1 MADFWDNLAA
11 AVKSATDKEKKSQAE
26 ADNLMSDFIKK
37 YRATDSY
44 TRSKMDDYM
53 QQILHPSITNPGIY
67 KPQLTPDWLN
77 KPNNRNSDSNK
88 AESSDS
94 TFFKN
99 LSDAIHSA
107 ASKSDNKNMVVAAE
121 PEEVVEYV
129 YRPGDT
135 FGKVLMKVG
144 LSDGKNLWGPGG
156 DVEYYS
162 KQLRDQGISGNI
174 PIGTKITLKKRK

>member
-1 MADFWDNLAA
+1 MASFWDNLAE
-11 AVKSATDKEKKSQAE
+11 AVKTTADKENKSQAA
-26 ADNLMSDFIKK
+26 ADVVMGDFIKK
-37 YRATDSY
+37 YRSSDMATKD
-44 TRSKMDDYM
+44 KINDYM

-67 KPQLTPDWLN
+67 RPQLTPDWLN
-77 KPNNRNSDSNK
+77 KPNNSNNK

-94 TFFKN
+94 AFFKN

-107 ASKSDNKNMVVAAE
+107 VSKSDSENKVAVE
-121 PEEVVEYV
+121 PEEMVEYV

-144 LSDGKNLWGPGG
+144 LSDGKNLWGPDG

-174 PIGTKITLKKRK
+174 PIGTKIKLKKRK